1 MCYDL
6 KYALRLCAEHGLQRA
21 CVHIYTTMGL
31 YDEAVDLALQF
42 DTELAKQN
50 ADKPDDSEELKKK
63 LWLKIARHVVEEEK
77 DIKRAMEFLQECP
90 LLKIEDILPF
100 FPDFVTIDNFKDA
113 ICTSLQEYN
122 RHIEALKTEMD
133 EATESAREIRAEIHS
148 FRNRY
153 AVVRSQDK
161 CSACGYPLMMRAFYL
176 FPCAHKFHSDC
187 LVAEVLPH
195 LPMNVRARA
204 SELQRKILAHTE
216 ASPTH
221 SAVAASTALPSAL
234 VASASLPVQQEQ
246 SLKEEFDELVASECV
261 FCGDIMIRMVDKP
274 FVADED
280 YEAVKQ
286 SWL

>member
-6 KYALRLCAEHGLQRA
+6 KYALRLCAEHDLKRA

-50 ADKPDDSEELKKK
+50 ADKPDNNVELKKK

-77 DIKRAMEFLQECP
+77 DIKRAVEFLQECP

-113 ICTSLQEYN
+113 ICASLQEYN
-122 RHIEALKTEMD
+122 RHIEELKTEMD

-148 FRNRY
+148 FRNRH

-161 CSACGYPLMMRAFYL
+161 CSACGYPLMLRAFYL
-176 FPCAHKFHSDC
+176 FPCAHKFHADC

-195 LPMNVRARA
+195 LPVSVRARA
-204 SELQRKILAHTE
+204 SELQRRIAAHTDRSD

-221 SAVAASTALPSAL
+221 TALAAATTLAVATT
-234 VASASLPVQQEQ
+234 LPVQQEQ
-246 SLKEEFDELVASECV
+246 SLKDELDDLVASECV
-261 FCGDIMIRMVDKP
+261 YCGDIMIRMVDKP
-274 FVADED
+274 FVTDDE
-280 YEAVKQ
+280 YESVVQ